1 MFTIA
6 SQSTFLKTRKKNI
19 LSNCTVKKKKKKKV
33 SFSYNR
39 ETTTKNNNIW
49 KSLTDSLYVAYVQ
62 ESPETA
68 NPSIIVTAPLLSAF
82 HHLKLFSHFP
92 CTPMKNQ
99 VQSPSPM
106 FSVKVVIIFFFFF
119 FLSTKMSKMYAH
131 EQLCYPKFF
140 LVMVTQA
147 ALWAM
152 IVTDRFCA
160 TRKKKKRWN
169 SGRRAQEPVS
179 LTFANSPLHCQ
190 QKALTS
196 NPAGGI

>member
-19 LSNCTVKKKKKKKV
+19 LSNCTVKKKKKKFPFHITEKQQQ
-33 SFSYNR
+33 
-39 ETTTKNNNIW
+39 KNNNIW

-119 FLSTKMSKMYAH
+119 FFLQKCPRCMHMSN
-131 EQLCYPKFF
+131 F
-140 LVMVTQA
+140 VTQSSSWSWWPK
-147 ALWAM
+147 LHCGPWSSLTSS
-152 IVTDRFCA
+152 VQHE
-160 TRKKKKRWN
+160 KKKRWN